1 MGAFRVP
8 SPKGEPMKVNV
19 EIECT
24 PEEARR
30 FMGLPD
36 VEQANAAYVDAMT
49 SAMKGESNVDQLD
62 EYAKKL
68 APMGQFGLKLF
79 QDFMSSA
86 VQQAGQSK
94 SGKREDDSGKPG
106 E

>member
-8 SPKGEPMKVNV
+8 APKGERMKVKV

-49 SAMKGESNVDQLD
+49 SAMKGVSSVDQLD

-79 QDFMSSA
+79 QDFMSDA
-86 VQQAGQSK
+86 AQQAGQGK

>member
-1 MGAFRVP
+1 MN
-8 SPKGEPMKVNV
+8 MTV
-19 EIECT
+19 EIDCT

-36 VEQANAAYVDAMT
+36 VEKVNTAYIDAVS
-49 SAMKGESNVDQLD
+49 SAMKGVSSTEQL
-62 EYAKKL
+62 ENYARHL

-79 QDFMSSA
+79 QDFMDGAVRQGLGSPSSSSST
-86 VQQAGQSK
+86 VRS
-94 SGKREDDSGKPG
+94 DDSGKPG